1 MSELMEGREL
11 PPQINTDTD
20 IPVRFTPAAWPSASA
35 VFKLTQL
42 LSILAFLI
50 IYLESEVKFPEQALQ
65 STQPKD

>member
-20 IPVRFTPAAWPSASA
+20 IPVRFTPA
-35 VFKLTQL
+35 
-42 LSILAFLI
+42 FLI

-65 STQPKD
+65 STQPKDE